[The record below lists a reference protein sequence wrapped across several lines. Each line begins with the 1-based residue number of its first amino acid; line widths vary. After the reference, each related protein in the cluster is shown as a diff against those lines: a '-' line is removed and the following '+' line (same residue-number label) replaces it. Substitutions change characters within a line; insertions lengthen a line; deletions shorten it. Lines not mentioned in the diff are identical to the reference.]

1 MNKLVVVLAVAVLPA
16 AAQLTADFPQVPQSL
31 VRYLALTPE
40 QSSAIR
46 SLNMNLSDYYDAALD
61 RWDALDEKVASE
73 LQKASPDSA
82 AVGQSVVEMV
92 MIDRDVEVQIDSTV
106 AKCQGILTPEQ
117 KEKLRVLQDAMSLSG
132 TIAVAMDWSLLTSP
146 NSVGGSLFVSAA
158 KRSSAP
164 DRKAKAARMLI
175 RKR

>member
-1 MNKLVVVLAVAVLPA
+1 
-16 AAQLTADFPQVPQSL
+16 
-31 VRYLALTPE
+31 
-40 QSSAIR
+40 
-46 SLNMNLSDYYDAALD
+46 
-61 RWDALDEKVASE
+61 
-73 LQKASPDSA
+73 
-82 AVGQSVVEMV
+82 MV
-92 MIDRDVEVQIDSTV
+92 MIDRDVEVQIDITV